1 LVACLEC
8 GRVVDEKAQGNRSQ
22 LLGAGVGGVAV
33 VVGLTRLRSCSR
45 SERLACSSFAS
56 RCGFGLFGCYQ
67 GTLFQGGLGLVLV
80 LVWMSPGN
88 NVPRVQGNLNPFG
101 CTLHRNRV
109 LEDRRTCLSST
120 GLVDLDLCLALKK
133 ALKPKIA

>member
-1 LVACLEC
+1 MACLEC
-8 GRVVDEKAQGNRSQ
+8 GRVVDEKSQGNRSQ
-22 LLGAGVGGVAV
+22 LPGAGVGGVAV

-56 RCGFGLFGCYQ
+56 RCGFGLFDYQ

-101 CTLHRNRV
+101 CTLDRNRV